1 MGGGASSGGRSSGS
15 SGGGS
20 TASAGGGSGGASGMS
35 GSGQGGSSSSSGSTS
50 SSSTDPNATQ
60 PPLMPGLF
68 GGTNWLQV
76 DLSRLPRSDQYF
88 TTAMA
93 TPGATGMI
101 RPSEI
106 KSVYYYVTGSGQGL
120 PPALSNASG
129 ASGGAT
135 QGLMRRE
142 ADRLVT
148 LWQTTGGGG
157 QMTAGQAPE
166 ALAPEIEKLEFRYFN
181 GSTYS
186 NMWDSRQYGCLPR
199 AVEIRITLA
208 DESNGDKKTSAA
220 RAPTRKSA
228 ELPVYTLLVSIPA
241 WKPPKLQTTDPTQSS
256 STTGSSSTTSGASS
270 TGSR

>member
-1 MGGGASSGGRSSGS
+1 
-15 SGGGS
+15 
-20 TASAGGGSGGASGMS
+20 
-35 GSGQGGSSSSSGSTS
+35 
-50 SSSTDPNATQ
+50 
-60 PPLMPGLF
+60 MPGLF

-76 DLSRLPRSDQYF
+76 DLSRLPRPDQYF

-120 PPALSNASG
+120 PPALSNAGG
-129 ASGGAT
+129 ASGGAS

-208 DESNGDKKTSAA
+208 DDAPAADKTPSAV
-220 RAPTRKSA
+220 RAPARKSS